1 MDPTATESGDD
12 ELAFY
17 LLYWPQ
23 LILLRWSLRFR
34 PSRIWPLED
43 HHKIHKSSI
52 QRHTTVDFTIF
63 CNAALWLPFL
73 LLFGLRAVKLQLS
86 TKRNVSMISLN
97 QTSKRSP
104 CICEFLEEKVCTELA
119 LVIPL
124 FAGGSCYRL
133 QRSLITRFSWLT
145 KWFFSCS
152 LVGKIWMKQFGI
164 LSQLFKPYEWMYR
177 LLFWNKFCICA
188 SQIIYWLLYVF

>member
-1 MDPTATESGDD
+1 MIWLFISFTDHS
-12 ELAFY
+12 LFY
-17 LLYWPQ
+17 LGDPFDLGLQEYDRSKTITKYIKA
-23 LILLRWSLRFR
+23 LSSDIL
-34 PSRIWPLED
+34 
-43 HHKIHKSSI
+43 
-52 QRHTTVDFTIF
+52 DFTIF

-73 LLFGLRAVKLQLS
+73 LLFGLRAVKRQLS

-124 FAGGSCYRL
+124 FSGGSCYRL

-145 KWFFSCS
+145 KWFFVFTC
-152 LVGKIWMKQFGI
+152 GKNMNEAIWHFVTTVQTIWMDVPIVILKQVLHMRVANNI
-164 LSQLFKPYEWMYR
+164 LIVV
-177 LLFWNKFCICA
+177 CILNELKD
-188 SQIIYWLLYVF
+188 SMVDML

>member
-1 MDPTATESGDD
+1 MSWLFIFFIDHS
-12 ELAFY
+12 LFY
-17 LLYWPQ
+17 LGDPFDLGLQEYDRSKTITKYIKA
-23 LILLRWSLRFR
+23 LSSDIL
-34 PSRIWPLED
+34 
-43 HHKIHKSSI
+43 
-52 QRHTTVDFTIF
+52 DFTIF

-73 LLFGLRAVKLQLS
+73 LLFGLRAVKRQLS

-124 FAGGSCYRL
+124 FSGGSCYRL